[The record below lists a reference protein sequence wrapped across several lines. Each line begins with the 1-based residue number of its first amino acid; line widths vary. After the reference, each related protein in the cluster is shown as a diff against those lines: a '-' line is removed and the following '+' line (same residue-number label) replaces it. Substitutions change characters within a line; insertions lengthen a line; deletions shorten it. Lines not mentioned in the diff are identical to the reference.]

1 MAGSVRRFWNGC
13 KEQKPHR
20 GSFSGNIGCGSGMV
34 WGIEGSIRG
43 DAGKEP
49 DGGEADCQGQGADQ
63 PVDTRGDSGED
74 SGKGAQEEPDDH
86 RVGHF
91 GDDIVFAALIEGTAG
106 ISGIS
111 LGRAAIKRFDYQ
123 SGFGVRSEK
132 VLRQLPRGKKTAPG
146 SFWGNARCDLSIVR
160 CQKAGLGAYRP
171 TMRDFGTVTKK
182 AK

>member
-1 MAGSVRRFWNGC
+1 MGAVLVWFGGLKGQSEVMRERTQTAEKPIARVR
-13 KEQKPHR
+13 
-20 GSFSGNIGCGSGMV
+20 
-34 WGIEGSIRG
+34 
-43 DAGKEP
+43 
-49 DGGEADCQGQGADQ
+49 GADQ

-74 SGKGAQEEPDDH
+74 SGKGAQEEADNH